1 MAYGVNLLFSP
12 LRSVKSRT
20 IDKNRIE
27 PQVIGEVTH
36 YFDLF
41 KSQNELNNIE
51 NCDMYNISRK
61 VWD

>member
-1 MAYGVNLLFSP
+1 MAYGVNLLFRP

-20 IDKNRIE
+20 IDKKRIE